1 MKRKICVVSG
11 TRAEYGLLKWVML
24 KIKENSNLELK
35 LIVTGTHLSSEY
47 GNTYLEIENDG
58 FKIDKKID
66 NILSS
71 DSAVAVTKSMALAL
85 FGISDA
91 LNELEPDLLLVLGDR
106 YEILS
111 AVSAALLMNIPI
123 AHLHGG
129 EVTEGAIDDS
139 IRHAITKMSN
149 LHFVATESYRQRVI
163 QMGEFPKNVFTVGG
177 LGVDAIHQVNLL
189 SKKDLE
195 KELNIS
201 FRKKNILVTYHPE
214 TLSLDSN
221 EKDFLEIIH
230 ALETLTDT
238 TVIFTLPN
246 ADAGNKLI
254 INMIRSFEA
263 RFNFVK
269 SFTSLGQQNFFSC
282 LQYVDIILGN
292 SSSGILEA
300 PSFRKATINV
310 GDRQKGRL
318 RSMSVIDVKA
328 NKHEILE
335 AIKKSYTAEFNTI
348 LKGCINPYGNGDA
361 SSTIVSTL
369 ATFPLETL
377 NRKYFFDYAI

>member
-129 EVTEGAIDDS
+129 EVTEGAVDDS

-177 LGVDAIHQVNLL
+177 LGVDAIHQVKLL
-189 SKKDLE
+189 SKKELE

-282 LQYVDIILGN
+282 LQYIDIILGN

-328 NKHEILE
+328 NKYDILE
-335 AIKKSYTAEFNTI
+335 AIEKSYTDEFNTI